1 MRKRVLIFTM
11 LVGLLVDSSVHGT
24 ENSCTEAGVPEATK
38 ALVDEAKELAT
49 TMIIPENK
57 HKEEGEKRAEESN
70 ALYRSQKFQD
80 KVKGYE
86 TCEGLVPGAKKTKK
100 KIEPK
105 SIFADSEK
113 IYLFLSSSLPD
124 ASLQGY
130 MASLDGLTEIVP
142 VMQGM
147 VGGMQDQE
155 KMADWYNK
163 VLKNDLTCQDTVNE
177 QCTRYQVAIKI
188 NPTLF
193 DKYNISEVPALVY
206 TNGDEILQIQGDVGI
221 VALLDRVNQ
230 EAKSPGITGLIAKI
244 RESR

>member
-1 MRKRVLIFTM
+1 MRKEIIIFTM
-11 LVGLLVDSSVHGT
+11 LVGLLIVSLVQGT
-24 ENSCTEAGVPEATK
+24 DISCAEVSLPEETN
-38 ALVDEAKELAT
+38 ALVDEAKELAK
-49 TMIIPENK
+49 TMVIPENK
-57 HKEEGEKRAEESN
+57 HQEEGKKRAEESN

-86 TCEGLVPGAKKTKK
+86 TCEGLVPGTQKIKMKT
-100 KIEPK
+100 EPAG
-105 SIFADSEK
+105 ILTDSEK
-113 IYLFLSSSLPD
+113 IYLFLSSSIPD

-130 MASLDGLTEIVP
+130 MASLDGLAEIVP
-142 VMQGM
+142 VMRGM

-163 VLKNDLTCQDTVNE
+163 VLKNDLTCQDTVDE
-177 QCTRYQVAIKI
+177 QCPRYQVAIKI

-193 DKYNISEVPALVY
+193 EKYNISEVPALVY
-206 TNGDEILQIQGDVGI
+206 TNGDEIFQIQGDVGI

-244 RESR
+244 RGSR